1 MQKQELVPSPRYNWF
16 SLYNSLFSMERMQ
29 HNLVLNFWE
38 EYIKFSN
45 RKYQPH
51 PLIGVLVGLFAGLWI
66 SPNDGW
72 NFFSPGDP
80 GRKESCADMQGSG
93 FVTF

>member
-1 MQKQELVPSPRYNWF
+1 M
-16 SLYNSLFSMERMQ
+16 
-29 HNLVLNFWE
+29 
-38 EYIKFSN
+38 FSN

-80 GRKESCADMQGSG
+80 GRKESCADMQGPG

>member
-1 MQKQELVPSPRYNWF
+1 MVFFVQQSI
-16 SLYNSLFSMERMQ
+16 
-29 HNLVLNFWE
+29 LNGTDATQSCVKFFGE
-38 EYIKFSN
+38 EYIMFSN

-80 GRKESCADMQGSG
+80 GRKESCADMQGPG